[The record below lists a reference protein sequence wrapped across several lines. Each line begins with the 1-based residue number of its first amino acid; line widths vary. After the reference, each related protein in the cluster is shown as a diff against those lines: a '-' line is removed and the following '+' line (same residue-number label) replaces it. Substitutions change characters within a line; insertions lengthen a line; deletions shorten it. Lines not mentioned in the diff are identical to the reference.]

1 MATKAKKAVKTVA
14 AKIDYTPF
22 HKRIV
27 HQDNN
32 QWLITVATL
41 GRLTMVDADCV
52 NGPSKG
58 QAMDLI
64 NARNP
69 VAVMIRRNLKMNL
82 VS

>member
-1 MATKAKKAVKTVA
+1 MATKNKKAAVKTV
-14 AKIDYTPF
+14 KIDYTPF

-32 QWLITVATL
+32 QWMITVATL

-64 NARNP
+64 NARNQ

-82 VS
+82 IS